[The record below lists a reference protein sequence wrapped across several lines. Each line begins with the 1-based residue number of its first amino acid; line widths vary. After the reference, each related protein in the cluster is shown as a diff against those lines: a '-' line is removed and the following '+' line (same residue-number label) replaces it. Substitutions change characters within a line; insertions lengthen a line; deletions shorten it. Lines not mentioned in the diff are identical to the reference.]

1 VVYIPTE
8 NGIWVDENFERLA
21 RLIQDFYGPE
31 SASQTK
37 LEFAW
42 IPPEH
47 RTTDDK
53 YPYAVIDTFTRE
65 VVMYAS
71 ELDTP
76 EDILTRLFL
85 GDTSK
90 HDVLKELDARQDAQR
105 ALEMKEHMDR
115 MEEAHDKAAFFVGS
129 DRNYITMDG
138 KRFDSDRRRV
148 DSPRR
153 HFT

>member
-1 VVYIPTE
+1 MVFVPTE
-8 NGIWVDENFERLA
+8 SGTWVDENFERLA

-47 RTTDDK
+47 RTTNDK
-53 YPYAVIDTFTRE
+53 FPYAVIDVSTRD
-65 VVMYAS
+65 VIMYAS
-71 ELDTP
+71 ALDTP

-85 GDTSK
+85 GDTTK
-90 HDVLKELDARQDAQR
+90 HDVLKELDARQDAQK
-105 ALEMKEHMDR
+105 ALEMRESIDR

-129 DRNYITMDG
+129 NKNYLSMDG
-138 KRFDSDRRRV
+138 KRFDDARRRI

-153 HFT
+153 IFT